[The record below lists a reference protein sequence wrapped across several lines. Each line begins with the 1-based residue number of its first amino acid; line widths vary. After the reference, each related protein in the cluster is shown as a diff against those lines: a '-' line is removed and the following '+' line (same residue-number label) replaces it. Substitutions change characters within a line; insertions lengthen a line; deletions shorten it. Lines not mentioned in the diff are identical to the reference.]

1 MADLREASE
10 SGPLHSDSSPPVT
23 PGPSADHVPP
33 EVDINRR
40 RFVMRAMTGIGAL
53 IAAAVGI
60 PVAGFATNPFFRA
73 RTPPQLIPEMVPP
86 TVRSDVWS
94 PAGELDEY
102 DIDEPELVPLQRQVS
117 DGWVAGMAP
126 LVVYIV
132 RLTES
137 EVVAYDIHCTHLG
150 CPLSYSSGSGSFVC
164 PCHGGSFDIHGQVT
178 GGPPPGPMNR
188 YLVRVVDGI
197 VEVGPLEKEA

>member
-1 MADLREASE
+1 
-10 SGPLHSDSSPPVT
+10 
-23 PGPSADHVPP
+23 
-33 EVDINRR
+33 VDVGRR
-40 RFVMRAMTGIGAL
+40 RFVLRALAGVGAL
-53 IAAAVGI
+53 IAALVGI
-60 PVAGFATNPFFRA
+60 PVAGFAAMPFFRA
-73 RTPPQLIPEMVPP
+73 RTPPQLIPETVPP
-86 TVRSDVWS
+86 TLRSDVW
-94 PAGELDEY
+94 AADGALDDF
-102 DIDEPELVPLQRQVS
+102 DIDEPQLVPLQRQVT
-117 DGWVAGMAP
+117 DGWVTGTAP
-126 LVVYIV
+126 LVVYIA
-132 RLTES
+132 RLSES